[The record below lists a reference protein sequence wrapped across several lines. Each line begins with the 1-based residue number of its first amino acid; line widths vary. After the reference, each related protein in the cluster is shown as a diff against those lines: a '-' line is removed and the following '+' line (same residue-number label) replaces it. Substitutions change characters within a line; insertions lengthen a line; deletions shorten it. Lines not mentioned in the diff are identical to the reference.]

1 MTQSPIVVL
10 GAGEEMALAKALLS
24 GADVHLKRP
33 VSLPEL
39 TARIRA
45 LLRRH
50 RGADEIN
57 DELRC

>member
-1 MTQSPIVVL
+1 
-10 GAGEEMALAKALLS
+10 MALAKALLS